1 MGKMKED
8 DGYTLVELVVALLV
22 MLVLAGFLYSIYLAM
37 TRYVEPWQRTIMVED
52 QAHLIL
58 HRLSADLAYAEQLI
72 SEGNGT
78 WTLIYAGDRAV
89 QYSYRDSTLWRNSRR
104 MHGLDAAAVAFH
116 LVPSRV
122 MAF

>member
-72 SEGNGT
+72 HEGNST
-78 WTLIYAGDRAV
+78 WTLTYAG
-89 QYSYRDSTLWRNSRR
+89 
-104 MHGLDAAAVAFH
+104 AA
-116 LVPSRV
+116 PSNTATKTVR
-122 MAF
+122 